1 VYKYIPVRHLDV
13 SFCIRNQ
20 LIMAL
25 LITITDS
32 VEGHVTYIL
41 QVTTDIGL
49 YNYACMYVCY
59 SMYRAFYIAP
69 LVSNVP
75 QKRWSFWHYAAV
87 LTPYRVLA
95 DTTTQSSTVQPTP
108 G

>member
-1 VYKYIPVRHLDV
+1 
-13 SFCIRNQ
+13 
-20 LIMAL
+20 
-25 LITITDS
+25 
-32 VEGHVTYIL
+32 
-41 QVTTDIGL
+41 
-49 YNYACMYVCY
+49 
-59 SMYRAFYIAP
+59 MYREFDIAP

-87 LTPYRVLA
+87 VTPYRVLT